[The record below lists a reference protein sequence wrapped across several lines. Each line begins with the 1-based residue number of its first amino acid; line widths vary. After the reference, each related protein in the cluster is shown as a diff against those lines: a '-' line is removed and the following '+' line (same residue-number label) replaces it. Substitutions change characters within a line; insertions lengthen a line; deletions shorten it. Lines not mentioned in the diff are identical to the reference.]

1 MDVAEI
7 AGKIPESL
15 LVNVNYKKFVV
26 NGLGWEQL
34 QDPNHI
40 TDISQIK

>member
-1 MDVAEI
+1 MDLAEI

-34 QDPNHI
+34 QDPNHVIDI
-40 TDISQIK
+40 T